1 MIYILHYFCGNFH
14 SEKSFFNISFD
25 LKYVCRG
32 DIIKITSIDSRENL
46 NSAIFVLTPDRI
58 FTYIRRIA

>member
-25 LKYVCRG
+25 LKYITRG
-32 DIIKITSIDSRENL
+32 DIIKITSIDSREKL
-46 NSAIFVLTPDRI
+46 ISAILS
-58 FTYIRRIA
+58 